1 MAGIPALMGIDI
13 SGSLKVGIPLA
24 GSGTPQDTIYGV
36 YGGLARKSIN
46 AMSAVEREDHLR
58 ALEFASPAFIEAVL
72 KAYRMSK
79 TGATMPRGK
88 ISIDERVPRQPN
100 SARTDSTG
108 YQEKSEA
115 EKTLRGISG
124 KSRVAIYW
132 FGRMMATITKK
143 RQKNYLQK

>member
-1 MAGIPALMGIDI
+1 MTFLKFQRIPEG
-13 SGSLKVGIPLA
+13 
-24 GSGTPQDTIYGV
+24 
-36 YGGLARKSIN
+36 
-46 AMSAVEREDHLR
+46 
-58 ALEFASPAFIEAVL
+58 SPAFIETVL

-132 FGRMMATITKK
+132 IRENDGNHYKK
-143 RQKNYLQK
+143 EAEKLFAEIEMLS